1 MTSRP
6 CFSARTTKGRLVSS
20 PPAPRP
26 PYGRSNET
34 TRERVAND
42 PSGPTYRLRPP
53 QRVVGL
59 PRRHLLLDHERGV
72 AGVVANDQRDVRL
85 AADARDQL
93 EQVGAFGPVFADV
106 HGGRRLPCRLDHVGD
121 RCGGGVR
128 LVVAPDRRRPPD
140 LATTEA
146 LVVAHAVG
154 AHLEGIRR
162 GVDVEP
168 DVGAALHRDLVGEPG
183 DPVFGGGGDL
193 PRRGARPLVLDPNP
207 VGGRRPGRGSL
218 AGVRRSHR
226 RCTHHAQ
233 QGDERDQTVTEYGG
247 SRLHPA
253 RHRARGQIGLGAR
266 RVQALQQV
274 VRGAARPPCGATPT
288 RGRRR
293 RSARCDGRGGSRR
306 NERVARL
313 RLVGSRPRSG
323 RGASR
328 VLVPRMRLEERV
340 LRLGARLDV
349 TPSLSSTNRRA
360 SISLRACATACG
372 LTE

>member
-34 TRERVAND
+34 TRERVREGSVGSHVQAAAA
-42 PSGPTYRLRPP
+42 P
-53 QRVVGL
+53 RVVGL
-59 PRRHLLLDHERGV
+59 PRRDLVLDHERGV

-93 EQVGAFGPVFADV
+93 QQVGAFGPVLADV
-106 HGGRRLPCRLDHVGD
+106 QGGRRLPCRLDHVRD
-121 RCGGGVR
+121 RRGGGVR
-128 LVVAPDRRRPPD
+128 LVVARDRGRPPD

-183 DPVFGGGGDL
+183 DPVLGGGGDL
-193 PRRGARPLVLDPNP
+193 PRRGAGPLVLDPNP

-233 QGDERDQTVTEYGG
+233 QGDERDQTVTGTGG
-247 SRLHPA
+247 HASTL
-253 RHRARGQIGLGAR
+253 RGTVLG
-266 RVQALQQV
+266 VK
-274 VRGAARPPCGATPT
+274 
-288 RGRRR
+288 
-293 RSARCDGRGGSRR
+293 
-306 NERVARL
+306 
-313 RLVGSRPRSG
+313 SG
-323 RGASR
+323 
-328 VLVPRMRLEERV
+328 
-340 LRLGARLDV
+340 
-349 TPSLSSTNRRA
+349 
-360 SISLRACATACG
+360 
-372 LTE
+372 